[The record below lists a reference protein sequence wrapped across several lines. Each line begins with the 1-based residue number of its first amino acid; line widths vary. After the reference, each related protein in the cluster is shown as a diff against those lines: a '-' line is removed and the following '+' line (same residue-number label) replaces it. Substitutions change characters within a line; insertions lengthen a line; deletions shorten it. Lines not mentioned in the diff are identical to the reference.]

1 MTLACCSR
9 CCSLGLNLRRWC
21 NALCSPYNH
30 QSFIRR
36 LVWPVSQY
44 PVSIFLYF
52 NHIFTATKRILTF
65 HYMFQ
70 KPEACNFVKK
80 ETLAQVLSYEF
91 CENSKN
97 TYGRLFLKSFII
109 ISVGDRVNGMLENLF
124 LQKF

>member
-36 LVWPVSQY
+36 LVWPVPQY

-80 ETLAQVLSYEF
+80 ETLAQVLSF
-91 CENSKN
+91 DSCQISKI
-97 TYGRLFLKSFII
+97 SFFA
-109 ISVGDRVNGMLENLF
+109 ENLWTTASVVLTSLIKIKEF
-124 LQKF
+124 IY

>member
-21 NALCSPYNH
+21 NALWNPYNH

-80 ETLAQVLSYEF
+80 ETLVQLFSFDSSQISKVSFFAEHLWTTTSVVLTCLIKIKEF
-91 CENSKN
+91 I
-97 TYGRLFLKSFII
+97 Y
-109 ISVGDRVNGMLENLF
+109 
-124 LQKF
+124 